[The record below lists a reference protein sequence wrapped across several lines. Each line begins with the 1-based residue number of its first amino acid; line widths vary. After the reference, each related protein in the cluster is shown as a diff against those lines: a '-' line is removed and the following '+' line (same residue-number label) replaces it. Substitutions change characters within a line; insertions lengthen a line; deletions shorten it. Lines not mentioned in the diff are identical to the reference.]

1 MTTPAGTV
9 RAATLLAPRRLE
21 VREYPYPTSLEP
33 GAVLLR
39 MLASGICGT
48 DKHTYRG
55 ETEQYLVPAPNL
67 ACGRCHMCARGFP
80 YYLCPNIENYGNSTT
95 AGVPPHLFGGW
106 SEYLY
111 LKPGTAVFRVPDEP
125 PDDVAVLSEI
135 FAVTHSLERAAAMRR
150 PAGLRPGDAV
160 AIIGAGPLGLAHAIK
175 ASLMGAGQV
184 LVLDPSSKRRALAAR
199 VADAVAIAPG
209 DGATAEVRE
218 RSHGEGV
225 DVVVNATAFPGA
237 FAQAPAILRDG
248 GTIIEVGA
256 FVDMGDEAFNPA
268 VLCGRSLT
276 PLGVGGEDAHDPVEL
291 VQFGGEV
298 GDRALSANL
307 EVDRDVASM
316 AVAGAVL
323 IVLDLEVR
331 DREPTLRAL
340 RERLSQKPAAVE
352 VDEAQLG
359 RREARARQHSHQ
371 EGITERDD
379 HVDHGGRDRHQRQV
393 AAAGH
398 PDSGRDPHARCR
410 RETADRVAP
419 DEDDAAA
426 DEADPRN
433 DLRRDARRVERRV
446 RVPEHV
452 AEAVGADQHE
462 HGRADAHERVG
473 AQAGRLLPDLAL
485 EADTRRQ
492 HEGEP
497 QPPQDVQLVH
507 NSFIT
512 RSRPTYAVP

>member
-1 MTTPAGTV
+1 MTTAASTV

-55 ETEQYLVPAPNL
+55 ETEQYLGTDYERSTPFPIIQGHENVGVVAEVGPRGAVAFDGTPLAAGDRVIPAPNR

-80 YYLCPNIENYGNSTT
+80 YYLCRNIENYGNSMTS
-95 AGVPPHLFGGW
+95 AVPPHLFGGW

-111 LKPGTAVFRVPDEP
+111 LKPGTAVFRVPDEL
-125 PDDVAVLSEI
+125 PDDVAVLTEI

-225 DVVVNATAFPGA
+225 DVVVNATGFPGA
-237 FAQAPAILRDG
+237 FAQATAIVRDG

-276 PLGVGGEDAHDPVEL
+276 LLGVGGEDLRCYEGTLALMARHHRRIPFEEIVSHRFAIEDAPVAMTT
-291 VQFGGEV
+291 
-298 GDRALSANL
+298 ALDA
-307 EVDRDVASM
+307 DVS
-316 AVAGAVL
+316 VKVL
-323 IVLDLEVR
+323 IVPGSR
-331 DREPTLRAL
+331 P
-340 RERLSQKPAAVE
+340 
-352 VDEAQLG
+352 
-359 RREARARQHSHQ
+359 
-371 EGITERDD
+371 
-379 HVDHGGRDRHQRQV
+379 
-393 AAAGH
+393 
-398 PDSGRDPHARCR
+398 
-410 RETADRVAP
+410 
-419 DEDDAAA
+419 
-426 DEADPRN
+426 
-433 DLRRDARRVERRV
+433 
-446 RVPEHV
+446 
-452 AEAVGADQHE
+452 
-462 HGRADAHERVG
+462 ADAVRT
-473 AQAGRLLPDLAL
+473 L
-485 EADTRRQ
+485 
-492 HEGEP
+492 
-497 QPPQDVQLVH
+497 
-507 NSFIT
+507 S
-512 RSRPTYAVP
+512 S